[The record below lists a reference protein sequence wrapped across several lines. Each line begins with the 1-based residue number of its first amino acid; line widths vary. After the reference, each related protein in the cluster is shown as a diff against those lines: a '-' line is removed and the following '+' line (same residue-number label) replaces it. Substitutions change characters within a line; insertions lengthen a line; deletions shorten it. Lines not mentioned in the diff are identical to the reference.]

1 MTNDKILITGIGGP
15 AGKATAS
22 FLKANNLSFIGVD
35 MNPEIGKEYP
45 NQFFVVPPALNNDFI
60 PCLLDIAKREGVK
73 LLIPA
78 VDEEFIPITTNIK
91 LFKDAGINL
100 IVPSLDT
107 VKICRDKYMTADFL
121 GKKGIPVPRTMLLG
135 NGIGEEIKQFCF
147 PLLIKPRSGRGGR
160 GITVFSNEA
169 ELRDNISKFDDSFI
183 IQDFIDGQEYDVNM
197 FIRDGKVLV
206 NQVLLKTELEH
217 GNYGNATKTVP
228 IRDAVVEEVASK
240 VAKVLRA
247 EGPIDIDVRKTADG
261 SPYVLE
267 INPRIGANVLQAPNV
282 LVELLKCQGLRDENG
297 YLRNNFSL
305 Q

>member
-22 FLKANNLSFIGVD
+22 FLRTNSLSFIGAD
-35 MNPEIGKEYP
+35 MNPEIDKEYP
-45 NQFFVVPPALNNDFI
+45 NQFFAVPPAIDNEFI
-60 PCLLDIAKREGVK
+60 PRLLEIAKREGVK
-73 LLIPA
+73 LIIPT

-91 LFKDAGINL
+91 LFERAGINL
-100 IVPSLDT
+100 IVSSLDT
-107 VKICRDKYMTADFL
+107 VKICRDKYITADFL
-121 GKKGIPVPRTMLLG
+121 GKKGIPVPRTVLLG

-160 GITVFSNEA
+160 GITVFNNEA
-169 ELRDNISKFDDSFI
+169 ELRDSISKFDDSFI
-183 IQDFIDGQEYDVNM
+183 LQEFIDGQEYDVNM
-197 FIRDGKVLV
+197 FIHDGEVLV

-247 EGPIDIDVRKTADG
+247 EGPIDIDIRKTANG

-267 INPRIGANVLQAPNV
+267 INPRIGANALQAPNA
-282 LVELLKCQGLRDENG
+282 LVELLRVAKIKG
-297 YLRNNFSL
+297 
-305 Q
+305 